1 MIAYE
6 FDGDKYKKASKHQRE
21 WGNSLI
27 AELKLKGN
35 ESILDLGCG
44 DGSLTKELSEL
55 VPNGRVIGIDFST
68 GMIETAKKLTD
79 ANLMFELMDINK
91 LKYEN
96 EFDVIFSNAAL
107 HWVKDHRILL
117 KNCYSALKNGG
128 MILWDFAGD
137 GNCSNFFAVIRQLIQ
152 SGEYSAYFSGFEW
165 PWYMPTITEYKEL
178 ITKSGFKD
186 CHIKEVNRDR
196 YFANAEEMIKWIDQ
210 PSIVPFIA
218 NIPDALKADFR
229 NAVIRSMLD
238 KTLQADGTCF
248 ETFRR
253 IHIVA
258 YKYY

>member
-1 MIAYE
+1 MTAYE
-6 FDGDKYKKASKHQRE
+6 FNGDKYKKASKHQRE

-55 VPNGRVIGIDFST
+55 VPNGRVIGIDSSI
-68 GMIETAKKLTD
+68 GMIETAKKQTA
-79 ANLMFELMDINK
+79 ANLTFELMDINK

-96 EFDVIFSNAAL
+96 EFDIIFSNAAL
-107 HWVKDHRILL
+107 HWIKDHRMLL
-117 KNCYSALKNGG
+117 KNCCSALKSGG

-137 GNCSNFFAVIRQLIQ
+137 GNCSNFFAVIRQFIQ

-165 PWYMPTITEYKEL
+165 PWYMPTIAEYKEL
-178 ITKSGFKD
+178 INKSGFKVYR
-186 CHIKEVNRDR
+186 IKEVNRDR

-218 NIPDALKADFR
+218 KIPDKLKAGFR
-229 NAVIRSMLD
+229 NAVIHSMLE
-238 KTLQADGTCF
+238 KTLQPDGTCF

-253 IHIVA
+253 IHIIA
-258 YKYY
+258 YQ